1 MTAQE
6 LKDLFDI
13 TDGFLYRVKMNKT
26 DMEMM
31 QDTGQ
36 SIWTFSSMDGYFVFV
51 LNEFAHEDY
60 EKVE

>member
-6 LKDLFDI
+6 LKDLFNI

-26 DMEMM
+26 EMEMM
-31 QDTGQ
+31 QDSGQ
-36 SIWTFSSMDGYFVFV
+36 SIWTYSCMGGYFIRVID
-51 LNEFAHEDY
+51 EFTHSDY